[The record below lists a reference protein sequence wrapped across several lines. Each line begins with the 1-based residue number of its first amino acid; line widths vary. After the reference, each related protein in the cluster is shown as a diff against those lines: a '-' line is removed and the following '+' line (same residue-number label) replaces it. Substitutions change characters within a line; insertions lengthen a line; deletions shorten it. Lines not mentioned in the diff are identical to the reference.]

1 MSPIEGGL
9 PMNMTEASTIAVALG
24 SVAAIVVETA
34 IKDPGAFGEIATD
47 VEAFARRRP
56 ERLAH
61 VPAARRGF
69 YVAGMITTAVLL
81 VLFA

>member
-1 MSPIEGGL
+1 
-9 PMNMTEASTIAVALG
+9 MNITEALTITVALG
-24 SVAAIVVETA
+24 SVVAIVVETA
-34 IKDPGAFGEIATD
+34 IKDPRAFGEIATD

-56 ERLAH
+56 ERLVQ
-61 VPAARRGF
+61 VPATRRGF